1 MTSHFMQTFRRKE
14 KTMTEPF
21 QNSEQDKRMTL
32 YQQTYQEAYGAN
44 RNTQDILDLMSNQ
57 TGDKPS
63 PIDQIQQLLETIAL
77 QQTQILSSQ
86 SQILKRLSALE
97 S

>member
-1 MTSHFMQTFRRKE
+1 
-14 KTMTEPF
+14 MTEPF
-21 QNSEQDKRMTL
+21 QNSEQDKRITL
-32 YQQTYQEAYGAN
+32 YQQTYQEACGAN

-63 PIDQIQQLLETIAL
+63 PIDQIQQLLETIA
-77 QQTQILSSQ
+77 QQQVQILSSQ

-97 S
+97 H

>member
-1 MTSHFMQTFRRKE
+1 
-14 KTMTEPF
+14 
-21 QNSEQDKRMTL
+21 
-32 YQQTYQEAYGAN
+32 
-44 RNTQDILDLMSNQ
+44 MSNQ

-77 QQTQILSSQ
+77 QQVQILSAQ